1 VTFILDPNE
10 ILDHR
15 FEIVEQAGHGSMSRV
30 YLARDL
36 EHDGERVVVKVMRPE
51 YAKTLGAGRF
61 HREIMILTSLDHP
74 NIVPLIASNEIGE
87 LPYYVIPYAPGG
99 SLDRLLVERVYLP
112 LEEVLPIARQ
122 VAAALDYAHARK
134 VLHRDVKPGNILFDG
149 DRALVCDFGIARA
162 VELAGGLSLSS
173 TGLIVGTPHYM
184 SPEQALVDKKIDGRA
199 DIYAL
204 GCMIY
209 EMLVGQPAFDGPTVR
224 AIIAKQLGQRPPS
237 IRVVRPE
244 VPEQVEF
251 AIIERALAKK
261 RRHRPATAGEFIELL
276 AS

>member
-1 VTFILDPNE
+1 
-10 ILDHR
+10 
-15 FEIVEQAGHGSMSRV
+15 
-30 YLARDL
+30 
-36 EHDGERVVVKVMRPE
+36 VVVKVMRPE

-112 LEEVLPIARQ
+112 LEEVLAIARQ

-204 GCMIY
+204 GCVVY